1 MKVYNTSSVYRCT
14 CNTTWIFSSYFLFLC
29 IFSRTGFGSALAGPC
44 CSLCPLL
51 SHQSNCPNT
60 TGEWTNARDTEGT
73 CIKHCAFKSRV
84 NLDSLS
90 FLFFSS
96 HFNVLTQSFCFQWF
110 WRWGW
115 WQVFTISLTLI
126 SDINSKTIS
135 IRDDIKLV
143 KCQITFVH
151 VLLVIFCSD
160 YDDDDA
166 FHPRYT
172 IYKA

>member
-90 FLFFSS
+90 FLFVVSFQCINPIILFSVILTMRMMTGIHYFTNP
-96 HFNVLTQSFCFQWF
+96 HF
-110 WRWGW
+110 
-115 WQVFTISLTLI
+115 
-126 SDINSKTIS
+126 
-135 IRDDIKLV
+135 
-143 KCQITFVH
+143 
-151 VLLVIFCSD
+151 
-160 YDDDDA
+160 
-166 FHPRYT
+166 RYQF
-172 IYKA
+172 